1 MLYKDGCLQVTLLR
15 SDLLT
20 WKLKLVLRKDQR
32 PKDLRKSRI
41 KYDEVMVSKCC
52 DLLKQWPAMCDNSTY
67 IVSLLSGVNASAEV
81 KTQVAIQ
88 V

>member
-1 MLYKDGCLQVTLLR
+1 MEVEIGIKKG
-15 SDLLT
+15 SE
-20 WKLKLVLRKDQR
+20 K

-41 KYDEVMVSKCC
+41 KYDEDMVSKCC
-52 DLLKQWPAMCDNSTY
+52 DILKQWPAMCDNSTY